1 MSRDRSRRKTGRGQL
16 APKNRNDSSGL
27 PEAPFDQVGPF
38 NTPDN
43 LTIKV
48 LEAQQKTI
56 DGQQR
61 TIDTL
66 IKPKQIQPPP
76 KWAQLVNYGYLIVMI
91 ALILIALS
99 YFLHGRYP
107 ESTASEDLAIMA
119 LSTLGALLVGMAKSA
134 LPSNK

>member
-1 MSRDRSRRKTGRGQL
+1 MSRSRGKTVKGQPTPNNPNSSFT
-16 APKNRNDSSGL
+16 APQDF
-27 PEAPFDQVGPF
+27 AGPI
-38 NTPDN
+38 NTPDD
-43 LTIKV
+43 LIIKV
-48 LEAQQKTI
+48 IETQQKTI

-61 TIDTL
+61 TINTL
-66 IKPKQIQPPP
+66 LQPKIQPPP

-91 ALILIALS
+91 ALISIALS

-107 ESTASEDLAIMA
+107 ESTASEDLAKMA